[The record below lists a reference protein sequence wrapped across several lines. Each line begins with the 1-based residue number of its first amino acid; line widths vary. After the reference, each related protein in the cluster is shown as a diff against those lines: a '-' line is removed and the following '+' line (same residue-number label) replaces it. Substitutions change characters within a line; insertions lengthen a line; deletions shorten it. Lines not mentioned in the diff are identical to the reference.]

1 MCDSNCSCG
10 CNSTVI
16 PRGPQGPAGEQGP
29 IGPPY
34 VLPYKVYTAL
44 LSQESVTIPKDIVTG
59 KTYTISD
66 YHSPDDFSNVA
77 NIISGT
83 INQNGC
89 VFIATNDNPLEW
101 NNGTILTVNE
111 LSAPTAVILE
121 NTLGYVPEWE
131 YLGIG
136 NYGFSKVDGFP
147 IDKTFVITPLTVDTI
162 GGIFQTKVV
171 DTSGFP
177 DFFRIYSFANVDNL
191 YNYTPLEIRIYP

>member
-1 MCDSNCSCG
+1 MCDSNCGCG

-29 IGPPY
+29 IGPSY

-44 LSQESVTIPKDIVTG
+44 LSQESEKLFKDLVIG

-66 YHSPDDFSNVA
+66 YQSPDDFSNVA
-77 NIISGT
+77 NVISGT

-89 VFIATNDNPLEW
+89 VFVATNTNPLDW
-101 NNGTILTVNE
+101 NNGTVLTVNE

-121 NTLGYVPEWE
+121 NTLGYVPQWE

-136 NYGFSKVDGFP
+136 NYGFSEVGGFP
-147 IDKTFVITPLTVDTI
+147 IDKTFVITPATIDTI
-162 GGIFQTKVV
+162 IGVPQYKIV

-177 DFFRIYSFANVDNL
+177 DFFGIYNPANVDDV